1 MKKITANWGLKL
13 ASLIFAIIVWF
24 LVTNINDPVISVR
37 YTNIPVTLKNTNL
50 ITDQGQVYTVL
61 DNTDTISSITIYA
74 PRSIIDSL
82 SQNNIVA
89 TADVQEL
96 SSLNTVSIEVVT
108 NKYYDKIEKIVPSN
122 DLVKLSVERK
132 ASKSLAISATTSG
145 TLADGYIIGD
155 ISTGQNMIRI
165 NGPES
170 VIQNI
175 QSAGVDVDVTGFTTD
190 IYTNADIA
198 LLDAEGNTVDTSQ
211 VTMNAKAVSV
221 NVTIFGTK
229 YVPLKFSVS
238 GEPASGYA
246 FTGQIDSNPEEILIA
261 GKNNVIS
268 SVNEIAIADEG
279 LDISGLTNNLSYTVD
294 VADYLPNGVI
304 LGDKDYNGTAA
315 VVVHIGS
322 VSEGT
327 FDINIENIT
336 LEGQLEGYNAEIV
349 DEEYD
354 TVSLT
359 LSGLTS
365 IINNVSADSI
375 SGTVDAASIMEN
387 AENGELED
395 GTYSALVNWT
405 LPDGLKV
412 KNTVNVYVK
421 VEKKE

>member
-268 SVNEIAIADEG
+268 SVNEIAIVDAG
-279 LDISGLTNNLSYTVD
+279 LDITGLTSNLSYTVD
-294 VADYLPNGVI
+294 GADYLPNGVI

-322 VSEGT
+322 VSEET
-327 FDINIENIT
+327 FDIAIENIA

-354 TVSLT
+354 AVSLT

-365 IINNVSADSI
+365 IISNVSANSI
-375 SGTVDAASIMEN
+375 KGTVDASSILDN

-412 KNTVNVYVK
+412 KNAVNVYVK

>member
-268 SVNEIAIADEG
+268 SVNEIAIVDAG
-279 LDISGLTNNLSYTVD
+279 LDITGLTSNLSYTVD

-322 VSEGT
+322 VSEET
-327 FDINIENIT
+327 FDIAIENIA

-354 TVSLT
+354 AVSLT

-365 IINNVSADSI
+365 IISNVSANSI
-375 SGTVDAASIMEN
+375 KGTVDASSILDN

-412 KNTVNVYVK
+412 KNAVNVYVK

>member
-198 LLDAEGNTVDTSQ
+198 LLDADGNTVDTSQ

-238 GEPASGYA
+238 GEPASGYV

-268 SVNEIAIADEG
+268 SVSEIAITDEG

>member
-198 LLDAEGNTVDTSQ
+198 LLDADGNTVDTSQ

-238 GEPASGYA
+238 GEPASGYV